1 MNKPIE
7 LAVHEFNQSLI
18 KLVNESGLPAFIVA
32 QSLQGLMYE
41 VNKVAE
47 DNLQKAKEQYESEV
61 TENG

>member
-7 LAVHEFNQSLI
+7 LVVHEFNQSLI
-18 KLVNESGLPAFIVA
+18 KLVNESNLPAFIIA
-32 QSLQGLMYE
+32 QSLQGVLFE

-61 TENG
+61 TDNG

>member
-18 KLVNESGLPAFIVA
+18 KLVNESNLPAFIIS
-32 QSLQGLMYE
+32 QSLQGVMYE
-41 VNKVAE
+41 VNKIAE

-61 TENG
+61 TDNG